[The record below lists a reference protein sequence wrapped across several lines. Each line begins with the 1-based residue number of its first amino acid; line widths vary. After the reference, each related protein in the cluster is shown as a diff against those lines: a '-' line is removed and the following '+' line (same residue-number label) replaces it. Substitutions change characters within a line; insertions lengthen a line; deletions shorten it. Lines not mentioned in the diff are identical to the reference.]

1 MPFQIGIVLF
11 ASGPAA
17 RKFAPDIAGHLILT
31 SRTAAF
37 LCALR
42 PKTLRRA
49 QIFDPEKG
57 IAAMT
62 NETSTAHC
70 SYAAKT
76 VAKILLDIGAVN
88 FRPEEAYIL
97 TSGWASPVYIDCRKL
112 ISFPRARRK
121 VMELAARQVSDKAGY
136 EAFDAVAGGET
147 AGIPYSAWLA
157 DVLDLPMQYVRK
169 KPKGF
174 GRKAR
179 IEGDIH
185 EGQRVLLVEDL
196 ATDGASKVNFVN
208 AIREAGA
215 ECRHAFVVF
224 FYGVFPNALEEL
236 KKDDIELHYLA
247 TWADILAVAE
257 EGKYFPKEAIEGVRA
272 FLADPI
278 GWSKA
283 HGGKHD

>member
-1 MPFQIGIVLF
+1 MSDESKT
-11 ASGPAA
+11 AS
-17 RKFAPDIAGHLILT
+17 
-31 SRTAAF
+31 
-37 LCALR
+37 
-42 PKTLRRA
+42 
-49 QIFDPEKG
+49 
-57 IAAMT
+57 
-62 NETSTAHC
+62 HC

-76 VAKILLDIGAVN
+76 VARILLDIGAVN
-88 FRPEEAYIL
+88 FRPEEPYIL
-97 TSGWASPVYIDCRKL
+97 TSGWASPTYIDCRKL

-121 VMELAARQVSDKAGY
+121 VIELAARQISDNAGY
-136 EAFDAVAGGET
+136 ERFDAVAGGET

-157 DVLDLPMQYVRK
+157 EALDLPMQYVRK

-185 EGQRVLLVEDL
+185 EDQRVLLVEDL

-215 ECRHAFVVF
+215 ECKHAFVVF

-236 KKDDIELHYLA
+236 KKDDIELHYLC
-247 TWADILAVAE
+247 TWHDVLAVAE
-257 EGKYFPKEAIEGVRA
+257 EGEDFSKDAIDGVRN

>member
-1 MPFQIGIVLF
+1 
-11 ASGPAA
+11 
-17 RKFAPDIAGHLILT
+17 
-31 SRTAAF
+31 
-37 LCALR
+37 
-42 PKTLRRA
+42 
-49 QIFDPEKG
+49 
-57 IAAMT
+57 MT
-62 NETSTAHC
+62 NEISTTHC

-88 FRPEEAYIL
+88 FRPQEAYIL

-147 AGIPYSAWLA
+147 AGILA
-157 DVLDLPMQYVRK
+157 LPMQYVRK

-208 AIREAGA
+208 AIRDAGA
-215 ECRHAFVVF
+215 ECKHAFVVF

-257 EGKYFPKEAIEGVRA
+257 EGKYFPKEAIEGVRS
-272 FLADPI
+272 FLNDPVA
-278 GWSKA
+278 WSKA
-283 HGGKHD
+283 NGGKHD